1 MLGQYFYNESI
12 RKTIVAFGSLF
23 NDIYIERK
31 DSAGTAV
38 QTLKVP
44 LAYGCL
50 LYTSPSPRDS

>member
-12 RKTIVAFGSLF
+12 RKCIIAFGSLF

-31 DSAGTAV
+31 DAAGTTI

-44 LAYGCL
+44 LAYG
-50 LYTSPSPRDS
+50 PKQKFFIR